1 MHFFS
6 HKKSILPLPDGCT
19 PEQIQIESSICTGE
33 TTIGFYDAT
42 EKKLRYA
49 ELVKHQQTLPLSMHD
64 MDSHRLTTRKKKT
77 AAFRSLRQSFSISM
91 FLYIQNLLL

>member
-49 ELVKHQQTLPLSMHD
+49 ELVKTPAD
-64 MDSHRLTTRKKKT
+64 TRKKKT